1 MNQRNLAA
9 ATNLKKRNLVLGLI
23 GTAGALNGFL
33 TACFYGKQNLV
44 NFVEI
49 CFALI
54 AICLIYFW
62 IYYDA
67 QARSFKNPKLIRYLI
82 ILIGIIGVPVY
93 FWKTRSLKNFCLNL
107 GGLWLFMGYSLIY
120 YGSFFVAALVF
131 TKLGYYSSIR

>member
-1 MNQRNLAA
+1 MNQRNLASA
-9 ATNLKKRNLVLGLI
+9 SNLKKRNLVLGLI
-23 GTAGALNGFL
+23 STAGALNGFL

-67 QARSFKNPKLIRYLI
+67 QARSFRNPKLIRYLI
-82 ILIGIIGVPVY
+82 ILIGIIGVPIY
-93 FWKTRSLKNFCLNL
+93 FWKTRNFNNFCLNL
-107 GGLWLFMGYSLIY
+107 GGLWLFFAYSLIY
-120 YGSFFVAALVF
+120 YGSLFVATLVF
-131 TKLGYYSSIR
+131 SKLGYYSSIR